1 VIPALMMGFLLGL
14 RHSADADHVV
24 AVSNLVGEDAALP
37 VEGRGLSA
45 ARIGALWGLGH
56 LLAVVAAGS
65 VLMAMRW
72 PLPPVVEWS
81 LELLVAFVLVGLGV
95 RTLWKCIAGRYH
107 FHWHCHGRRWW
118 HAHLHYHSKAARHE
132 HHSHL
137 FGRAGACRPDSPDA
151 GQSSNG
157 REAAPPLMHTGMR
170 TGPLWLGMVHGL
182 AGTAGL
188 ALLVLASIPTR
199 LGGMLYLLSFGAGAL
214 VGMAAFSA
222 VLAWPLGRAPR
233 GSWWLD
239 GVRITAGAANAALG
253 AFLIYRAFL
262 P

>member
-1 VIPALMMGFLLGL
+1 MGFVLGL

-37 VEGRGLSA
+37 LERSGLSA

-65 VLMAMRW
+65 VLIALRW

-81 LELLVAFVLVGLGV
+81 LELLVAFILVGLGV
-95 RTLWKCIAGRYH
+95 RTLWKCSDGRYH
-107 FHWHCHGRRWW
+107 FHWHRHGRGWW

-132 HHSHL
+132 HNSHL
-137 FGRAGACRPDSPDA
+137 PGGTKASRPDSPEA
-151 GQSSNG
+151 GHMANG
-157 REAAPPLMHTGMR
+157 RREAAATLMGTGMR
-170 TGPLWLGMVHGL
+170 AGPLWLGMVHGL
-182 AGTAGL
+182 AGTASL
-188 ALLVLASIPTR
+188 TLLVLASIPTR
-199 LGGMLYLLSFGAGAL
+199 LGGVLYLLSFGAGAL

-222 VLAWPLGRAPR
+222 VLAWPLARAPR

-239 GVRITAGAANAALG
+239 GVRITAGAANAVLG
-253 AFLIYRAFL
+253 TFLIYRAFL